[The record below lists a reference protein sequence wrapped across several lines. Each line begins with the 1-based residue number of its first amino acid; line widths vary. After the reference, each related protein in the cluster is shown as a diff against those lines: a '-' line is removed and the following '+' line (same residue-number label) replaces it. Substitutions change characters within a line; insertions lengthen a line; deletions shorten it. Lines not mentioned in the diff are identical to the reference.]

1 MLKQIKAEA
10 EAEGVNLV
18 ESDGQN
24 SAPKQTA
31 DIEAAIVQKV
41 NAIVISPLDVN
52 ALAPAL
58 EEAVQAGIPVVTIDR
73 RVDGVEGILAHVGA
87 DNVKGG
93 EAEAQ
98 AMVAAFPN
106 GAKFP
111 LLQGQPG
118 AGPAIDRNKGA
129 HNVLDPLKDNTR
141 SSSSRPPT
149 LLAQKR
155 SVTEAG
161 LAANG
166 KPDAIICAND
176 DMALGALEAC
186 AARNFTDVKIYGFD
200 ALPEALVAV
209 AAGTLAGTV
218 EQFPGEQSRTAVRIA
233 VAYAK
238 DKTEPKEKL
247 VLLTPIVIGKD
258 NLDKAE
264 GRRDEV
270 RRWRTDGGRSRRES
284 ALSLPAISP
293 PEGAITLGLRQFPT
307 FEEWRSGRR
316 RQSPPWG
323 EMSGRTRGCLCCRP
337 AAELHRGRNLLAS
350 AEAMAC
356 TAALLTVE
364 GVTKH
369 FAGVTAL
376 SDVSLEVRPAKS
388 SACSARTAPASRR
401 CSRSCPA

>member
-1 MLKQIKAEA
+1 MNKREFLLSSVAIGTLALAAPSAFAADKLTVLGSVPNLGFPFFVHMLNEIKAEA
-10 EAEGVNLV
+10 QAQGVNLT

-52 ALAPAL
+52 ALAPAI
-58 EEAVQAGIPVVTIDR
+58 EEAVKAGIPVVTIDR

-106 GAKFP
+106 GAKLFH
-111 LLQGQPG
+111 LQGQPG
-118 AGPAIDRNKGA
+118 AGPAIDRNKGV
-129 HNVLDPLKDNTR
+129 HNVLDGVKDKYQIIFEQTANFAR
-141 SSSSRPPT
+141 AEA
-149 LLAQKR
+149 L

-186 AARNFTDVKIYGFD
+186 AARNFNDVKIYGFD

-209 AAGTLAGTV
+209 RDGKLAGTV
-218 EQFPGEQSRTAVRIA
+218 EQFPGQQSRTAVQIA

-264 GRRDEV
+264 RLNE
-270 RRWRTDGGRSRRES
+270 
-284 ALSLPAISP
+284 
-293 PEGAITLGLRQFPT
+293 
-307 FEEWRSGRR
+307 
-316 RQSPPWG
+316 
-323 EMSGRTRGCLCCRP
+323 
-337 AAELHRGRNLLAS
+337 
-350 AEAMAC
+350 
-356 TAALLTVE
+356 
-364 GVTKH
+364 TK
-369 FAGVTAL
+369 
-376 SDVSLEVRPAKS
+376 
-388 SACSARTAPASRR
+388 
-401 CSRSCPA
+401 

>member
-1 MLKQIKAEA
+1 MNRREFLMTSVAAGAMMLAAPSAFAEDKLTILGSVPNLGFPFFVHMLNEIKAEA
-10 EAEGVNLV
+10 QAQGVNLT

-24 SAPKQTA
+24 SATKQTA
-31 DIEAAIVQKV
+31 DIEAALVQKV

-52 ALAPAL
+52 ALAPAI
-58 EEAVQAGIPVVTIDR
+58 EEAVKAGVPVVTIDR
-73 RVDGVEGILAHVGA
+73 RVDGVQGILAHVGA

-106 GAKFP
+106 GAKLFH
-111 LLQGQPG
+111 LQGQPG
-118 AGPAIDRNKGA
+118 AGPAIDRNKGV
-129 HNVLDPLKDNTR
+129 HNVLDPLKDKYQIIFEQTANFAR
-141 SSSSRPPT
+141 AEA
-149 LLAQKR
+149 L

-209 AAGTLAGTV
+209 RDGKLAGTV
-218 EQFPGEQSRTAVRIA
+218 EQFPGQQSRTAVQIA

-238 DKTEPKEKL
+238 NKTEPKEKL

-264 GRRDEV
+264 R
-270 RRWRTDGGRSRRES
+270 
-284 ALSLPAISP
+284 LS
-293 PEGAITLGLRQFPT
+293 E
-307 FEEWRSGRR
+307 
-316 RQSPPWG
+316 
-323 EMSGRTRGCLCCRP
+323 
-337 AAELHRGRNLLAS
+337 
-350 AEAMAC
+350 
-356 TAALLTVE
+356 
-364 GVTKH
+364 TK
-369 FAGVTAL
+369 
-376 SDVSLEVRPAKS
+376 
-388 SACSARTAPASRR
+388 
-401 CSRSCPA
+401 

>member
-1 MLKQIKAEA
+1 MNRREFLMTSVAAGAMMLAAPSAFAEDKLTILGSVPNLGFPFFVHMLNEIKAEA
-10 EAEGVNLV
+10 AAQGVNLT

-24 SAPKQTA
+24 SATKQTA
-31 DIEAAIVQKV
+31 DIEAALVQKV

-52 ALAPAL
+52 ALAPAI
-58 EEAVQAGIPVVTIDR
+58 EEAVKAGVPVVTIDR

-93 EAEAQ
+93 EAEAS

-106 GAKFP
+106 GAKLFH
-111 LLQGQPG
+111 LQGQPG
-118 AGPAIDRNKGA
+118 AGPAIDRNKGV
-129 HNVLDPLKDNTR
+129 HNVLDPLKDKYQIIFEQTANFAR
-141 SSSSRPPT
+141 AEA
-149 LLAQKR
+149 L

-209 AAGTLAGTV
+209 RDGKLAGTV
-218 EQFPGEQSRTAVRIA
+218 EQFPGQQSRTAVQIA

-238 DKTEPKEKL
+238 NKTEPKEKL

-264 GRRDEV
+264 R
-270 RRWRTDGGRSRRES
+270 
-284 ALSLPAISP
+284 LS
-293 PEGAITLGLRQFPT
+293 E
-307 FEEWRSGRR
+307 
-316 RQSPPWG
+316 
-323 EMSGRTRGCLCCRP
+323 
-337 AAELHRGRNLLAS
+337 
-350 AEAMAC
+350 
-356 TAALLTVE
+356 
-364 GVTKH
+364 TK
-369 FAGVTAL
+369 
-376 SDVSLEVRPAKS
+376 
-388 SACSARTAPASRR
+388 
-401 CSRSCPA
+401 